1 MNITDVNEI
10 LAEIK
15 SLKYKLTKVQDFE
28 NAARLRDMEKE
39 YLDKEVTGKKDDR
52 EYKLS
57 HG

>member
-1 MNITDVNEI
+1 MKITDVNEI

-39 YLDKEVTGKKDDR
+39 YLDKEVVDKR
-52 EYKLS
+52 ENIEYKPS

>member
-15 SLKYKLTKVQDFE
+15 SLKYKLTKAQDFE